1 MKYGPLAEIAY
12 VISGFAFKSEW
23 FGSGIDKII
32 RIGDLQNGIIENE
45 NIILVD
51 AKKFNVSSNFK
62 IAKNDILMA
71 LSGATTGKIAVAK
84 EKDVGSFINQRVAII
99 RGKTIENASYVR
111 HIFNGEILKKLLSNA
126 DGAAQANLSPKD
138 LANLQIPLPS
148 LAEQRRIAELLDTAD
163 RILKLRESAIA
174 KLDELERSVFLKL
187 IDGSNAEN
195 EIALSEVTTNI
206 KNISPAFLFSD
217 QKFTYIDIGSVSNE
231 TKSIISENMIIG
243 IDAPSRAKQEIK
255 VNDVLVSTVRPN
267 LNAVAKV
274 NHSYIK
280 PVASTGFCVLR
291 CDTTKILP
299 QVVFSAVKSKNFITA
314 MVNSATGASYP
325 AVTDKIVK
333 SFKFP
338 KIAMNEQLRFAEFID
353 TCEKKRIL
361 QNAQASKLKQ
371 LIQSLQHQSF
381 AVN

>member
-1 MKYGPLAEIAY
+1 MNWPVKKLGDVANICSGGTPDRSNKSYYGGDIAWVKSGELSQKLIIDTEEKITKAGLENSSAKIVNEGTILMAMYGATVGLVSVLGVRAATNQAVCCIEVKAEVNKQYLLAYLKTLKDYLLANRVGGAQPNLNQNFIKNLKIPLPPLAE
-12 VISGFAFKSEW
+12 
-23 FGSGIDKII
+23 
-32 RIGDLQNGIIENE
+32 Q
-45 NIILVD
+45 
-51 AKKFNVSSNFK
+51 
-62 IAKNDILMA
+62 
-71 LSGATTGKIAVAK
+71 
-84 EKDVGSFINQRVAII
+84 Q
-99 RGKTIENASYVR
+99 
-111 HIFNGEILKKLLSNA
+111 
-126 DGAAQANLSPKD
+126 
-138 LANLQIPLPS
+138 
-148 LAEQRRIAELLDTAD
+148 RIAALLDTAD
-163 RILKLRESAIA
+163 RILKQRESAIA
-174 KLDELERSVFLKL
+174 KLDELEGSVFLKL
-187 IDGSNAEN
+187 INSSNAED
-195 EIALSEVTTNI
+195 EIALSEVTANV
-206 KNISPAFLFSD
+206 KNISPAHLFSD

-255 VNDVLVSTVRPN
+255 INDVLVSTVRPN

-299 QVVFSAVKSKNFITA
+299 QVVFSAVKSKKFIAA

-333 SFKFP
+333 SYKFP
-338 KIAMNEQLRFAEFID
+338 KIAMNEQLKFAEFIA
-353 TCEKKRIL
+353 TCEKKRIH